1 MKQKLRSRLLAICT
15 ALSCGCTMLLAGS
28 MIDTESYAAT
38 DTGEVSVIFT
48 HDMHSHMD
56 ADRISKDGKVV
67 ETGGFGKLK
76 TAMDEVRSDY
86 PDSFV
91 LDGGDFSMGTPYQT
105 IFSREASELKMMKFL
120 GYEATTFGNHE
131 FDYRAK
137 GLASMLQ
144 AAAGK
149 GRSFSAPISTG
160 RRLCRT
166 NR

>member
-28 MIDTESYAAT
+28 MINTESYAAT

-76 TAMDEVRSDY
+76 TVMDEVRADY
-86 PDSFV
+86 PTASCWTA
-91 LDGGDFSMGTPYQT
+91 GTFPWERR
-105 IFSREASELKMMKFL
+105 IRRFFP
-120 GYEATTFGNHE
+120 
-131 FDYRAK
+131 
-137 GLASMLQ
+137 
-144 AAAGK
+144 GK
-149 GRSFSAPISTG
+149 LPS
-160 RRLCRT
+160 
-166 NR
+166 

>member
-15 ALSCGCTMLLAGS
+15 ALSCGCVMLLSSGV
-28 MIDTESYAAT
+28 INIESYATT

-56 ADRISKDGKVV
+56 ADRVSKDGKVV

-91 LDGGDFSMGTPYQT
+91 LDGGTFSRGTPYRR
-105 IFSREASELKMMKFL
+105 FFP
-120 GYEATTFGNHE
+120 
-131 FDYRAK
+131 
-137 GLASMLQ
+137 
-144 AAAGK
+144 GK
-149 GRSFSAPISTG
+149 LPS
-160 RRLCRT
+160 
-166 NR
+166 